1 MALIDQIKDDL
12 KLAMKERNEQTL
24 STLRMLQAALKN
36 KAIELKRDLEEE
48 EVLAVVKSQVKQ
60 LKDSLESFTEG
71 AREDLAAKAR
81 EEIELLAKYSPK
93 QMDFE
98 ELKKIVKETI
108 AEVGAQGKQD
118 MGKVMGAI
126 MGKVKG
132 KVDGGDVK
140 KAVEEELGS
149 DDQG

>member
-1 MALIDQIKDDL
+1 MALIDQIKDDV
-12 KLAMKERNEQTL
+12 KQAMKERNEQSL
-24 STLRMLQAALKN
+24 STLRMLQSALKN

-48 EVLAVVKSQVKQ
+48 EVVGVVKSQVKQ
-60 LKDSLESFTEG
+60 LKDSLESFTKG

-81 EEIELLAKYSPK
+81 EEIELLAKYLPE

-98 ELKKIVKETI
+98 EVKKIVKETV

-126 MGKVKG
+126 MGKLKG
-132 KVDGGDVK
+132 KADGGDVK
-140 KAVEEELGS
+140 KAVEEELS
-149 DDQG
+149 